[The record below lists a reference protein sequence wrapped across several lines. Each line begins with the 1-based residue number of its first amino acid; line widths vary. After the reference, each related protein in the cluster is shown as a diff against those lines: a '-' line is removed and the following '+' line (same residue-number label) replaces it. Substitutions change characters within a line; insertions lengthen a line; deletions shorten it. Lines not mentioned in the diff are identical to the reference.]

1 MALSSDEGW
10 VARLLQSRVFYWL
23 GVISYALYLIHDLVL
38 RIVFKAIP
46 AAGITYPMLTAL
58 IASIVI
64 SLALATLCH
73 YGYERPSRKV
83 FRDLVGRWFGGAAS
97 KPQAEAKTAKAA

>member
-1 MALSSDEGW
+1 
-10 VARLLQSRVFYWL
+10 
-23 GVISYALYLIHDLVL
+23 
-38 RIVFKAIP
+38 
-46 AAGITYPMLTAL
+46 MLTAL

-83 FRDLVGRWFGGAAS
+83 FRNMVGRWFDAP
-97 KPQAEAKTAKAA
+97 KPQAPVEAEPEPAKAA